1 MTLSESWLR
10 NVARKRAESHAGAKS
25 QTLMG
30 EDTDYIGVLG
40 EASFAEYMGVPE
52 DVIMELVDG
61 DTPEGDRGI
70 DYTMMFDFSAY
81 PPHGEADKIL
91 TIDVKTA
98 RKYPKWILEKRGKV
112 QADIYVVMQYFPDT
126 KRDPKDTFFEARA
139 TPVKWTTGQILERG
153 EIVDFGWG
161 ENHSAPVR
169 DAFRMEI
176 LRSSYMGLAPTKEGD
191 HGA

>member
-10 NVARKRAESHAGAKS
+10 DVARKRTESHAGAKS
-25 QTLMG
+25 QTLMR
-30 EDTDYIGVLG
+30 EDPDYIGVLG

-112 QADIYVVMQYFPDT
+112 QADIYVVMQYFPVSI
-126 KRDPKDTFFEARA
+126 FAEARA
-139 TPVKWTTGQILERG
+139 IPVKWTTGQILERG

-169 DAFRMEI
+169 DAFRMEL
-176 LRSSYMGLAPTKEGD
+176 LRSSYMGLAPAKEEG
-191 HGA
+191 HGQ